1 MPYRPLADEIRP
13 QTLDEV
19 VGQRHILGENGLLR
33 RVTGDSRYP
42 LSYDTAYGVRCALCG
57 GAVMLCVILELSIVP
72 VLVGASARF
81 VL

>member
-1 MPYRPLADEIRP
+1 MNKAEFLA
-13 QTLDEV
+13 
-19 VGQRHILGENGLLR
+19 GLRDALA
-33 RVTGDSRYP
+33 GKC
-42 LSYDTAYGVRCALCG
+42 RCALCG